1 MIFRWLLS
9 CLVLLSGT
17 IKAETLVFS
26 EFDYINRMGNPED
39 QVWYEIIEEA
49 VFRIGYDFEVK
60 FESGQ
65 RPIHDALSGLSD
77 GLLFQSQSF
86 KELFP
91 DLIQVEYQLSVVPL
105 YLYAIDKPPQLDI
118 CNDNVGM
125 LEGFDN
131 FAVRLSTLFQCEKPI
146 QPHYGSYMR
155 QMIMMMQ
162 AERLDW
168 LVAPVMMEPLLN
180 AHVEGELYRLQ
191 ASEIKIP
198 VYMYLSAHNKHLAV
212 PLAEAIQSV
221 YNERGIDNQGHY
233 PIRIAQ

>member
-9 CLVLLSGT
+9 CLVLLSGS

-39 QVWYEIIEEA
+39 QIWYEIIEEA
-49 VFRIGYDFEVK
+49 VSRIGYDFEVK
-60 FESGQ
+60 FESGR

-91 DLIQVEYQLSVVPL
+91 DLVQVDYQLSVVSL
-105 YLYAIDKPPQLDI
+105 YLYALDKPEQLDI
-118 CNDNVGM
+118 CSDEVGM

-131 FAVRLSTLFQCEKPI
+131 FAVRLSTLFECEKAI

-162 AERLDW
+162 ADRLDW
-168 LVAPVMMEPLLN
+168 MVAPVMMEPFLN

-198 VYMYLSAHNKHLAV
+198 VFMYLSAHNKHLAV

-221 YNERGIDNQGHY
+221 YKERGIDNQSHY
-233 PIRIAQ
+233 PIRMPQ